1 MLSLPTA
8 PILSSDLEN
17 IEPSENPKPEIIIR
31 EDPIL
36 QEIADRLRTLDPDT
50 LSPRDALEA
59 LYAMRNA
66 LGNTEQSQPLED

>member
-1 MLSLPTA
+1 MLSLPTT
-8 PILSSDLEN
+8 PELSSDSEN
-17 IEPSENPKPEIIIR
+17 IEPSEVQKPEIIIR

-66 LGNTEQSQPLED
+66 LGNTEHSQPLED